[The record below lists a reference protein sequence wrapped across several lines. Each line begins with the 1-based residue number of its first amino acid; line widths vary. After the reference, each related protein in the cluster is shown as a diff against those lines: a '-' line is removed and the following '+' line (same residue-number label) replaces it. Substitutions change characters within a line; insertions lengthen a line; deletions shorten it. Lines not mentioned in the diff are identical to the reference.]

1 MIAITQ
7 ANSTSN
13 FDDHEDKGQSLE
25 GGRTGV
31 TVDNVE
37 RLVKRWHQ
45 RPSEFSLPNE
55 SISIR
60 EADKLASGN
69 VLRSRAVISEPNF
82 PPEPQHFYAPAFHTL
97 QEWEGY
103 VTEISETKSTAR
115 LIDLTAGET
124 YEGKEADIPKEEVS
138 DNDFDKIQIGSLFN
152 WLVGYERSIA
162 GTKKRVSMIVFRNLP
177 AHTRTELKKGA
188 DWAQEVR
195 SKLAP

>member
-82 PPEPQHFYAPAFHTL
+82 PPEPQRFHSPAFHTL
-97 QEWEGY
+97 QEWEGH
-103 VTEISETKSTAR
+103 VTEISETKFTAR

-152 WLVGYERSIA
+152 WLVGYERSLS

-177 AHTRTELKKGA
+177 AHTRTELEKSA

-195 SKLAP
+195 SKLTP